1 VAFIPFIV
9 AGDPNL
15 ETTAEALKKLD
26 EVGSDVI
33 ELGVPYSV
41 GDSSIE
47 PLIKLQAA
55 SASTAADAG
64 IADPQDMCCAQEREA
79 QHAAD

>member
-15 ETTAEALKKLD
+15 ETTAEALKRLD
-26 EVGSDVI
+26 QVGSDVI

-41 GDSSIE
+41 SQLSLE
-47 PLIKLQAA
+47 LPTKLE
-55 SASTAADAG
+55 TAIG
-64 IADPQDMCCAQEREA
+64 KHRSRCWR
-79 QHAAD
+79 

>member
-1 VAFIPFIV
+1 VAFIPFLV

-15 ETTAEALKKLD
+15 ETTAAALKKLD

-41 GDSSIE
+41 S
-47 PLIKLQAA
+47 KHLQEL
-55 SASTAADAG
+55 
-64 IADPQDMCCAQEREA
+64 QKR
-79 QHAAD
+79 

>member
-15 ETTAEALKKLD
+15 ETTAEALRKLD
-26 EVGSDVI
+26 QVGSDVI

-41 GDSSIE
+41 S
-47 PLIKLQAA
+47 
-55 SASTAADAG
+55 
-64 IADPQDMCCAQEREA
+64 
-79 QHAAD
+79 